1 MYWCRIVGPSA
12 QFFCIWIISRFRWET
27 YDYINQFV
35 LKAQLLYLRKTWE
48 CTRKK
53 LVKVCSFK
61 NFLTKVFEDALT
73 SIIFPTLK
81 THRCYLVID
90 KVAPIKESRIK
101 DNLQEC
107 FNDEICGAIKNWDK
121 LFRILKKFRLS
132 IDKI

>member
-1 MYWCRIVGPSA
+1 M
-12 QFFCIWIISRFRWET
+12 IILTNLFSKRNYSKNIR
-27 YDYINQFV
+27 
-35 LKAQLLYLRKTWE
+35 E

-53 LVKVCSFK
+53 LVKVCSFN
-61 NFLTKVFEDALT
+61 NFLTKVFENALA
-73 SIIFPTLK
+73 SINFPTIK

-107 FNDEICGAIKNWDK
+107 FNDEICGAINNCDK